1 MNSGPGLEP
10 HENAQ
15 AFTPESPE
23 FVHCTHREHA
33 RYMDGGRPLCVLQF
47 LNLHV
52 QWSSLKSEDK
62 AEQGLLVLNA
72 ISLESKPLLY

>member
-33 RYMDGGRPLCVLQF
+33 RYMDGGQAFVCPPVPESTCAVVIPKIRG
-47 LNLHV
+47 
-52 QWSSLKSEDK
+52 
-62 AEQGLLVLNA
+62 QGRA
-72 ISLESKPLLY
+72 GTTSTECY